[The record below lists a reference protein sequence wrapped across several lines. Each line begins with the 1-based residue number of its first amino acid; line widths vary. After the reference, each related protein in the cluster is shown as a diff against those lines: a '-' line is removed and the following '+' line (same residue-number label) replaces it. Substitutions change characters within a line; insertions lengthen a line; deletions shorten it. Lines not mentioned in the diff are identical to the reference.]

1 QHVEV
6 SKLPAGDMTP
16 RLHGVASLIRIPLAD
31 SEDAGCAHLKRG
43 SPERPDVGRRLAA
56 INANLKESAHHFSSG
71 QSVQHS
77 RCWSIGRGHATH
89 SATPTSARNTAPKN
103 TQVMA
108 DTPPRQPSA

>member
-1 QHVEV
+1 DALIPKPPHMLTLGRIRRALGGQHIVGRHA
-6 SKLPAGDMTP
+6 PAGVPAAP
-16 RLHGVASLIRIPLAD
+16 RGLALALMR
-31 SEDAGCAHLKRG
+31 ELAHF
-43 SPERPDVGRRLAA
+43 P
-56 INANLKESAHHFSSG
+56 SSG